1 MNILL
6 KREWNRL
13 KRVLEYERNYFGLD
27 SVKFTDIVLNFGIG
41 SRNFR
46 DKNITEQYRNYVGFY
61 ENLDI
66 RKYNFGEKWYDFD
79 NLLDKRLFKILDEN
93 SDYLISEI
101 GRMLMEIFVFKSDI
115 PDLSDGYYRIYSNI
129 SRRKIFYIADTAG
142 PCMDMDLNIAEINE
156 KVIPAT
162 AELVKKYKIKVCSE
176 FDSY

>member
-6 KREWNRL
+6 KREWSKL

-129 SRRKIFYIADTAG
+129 SRGKIFYIADTVG
-142 PCMDMDLNIAEINE
+142 PCMDMDFNIVEISE

-162 AELVKKYKIKVCSE
+162 AELVEKYKIKVCSE
-176 FDSY
+176 FDGY